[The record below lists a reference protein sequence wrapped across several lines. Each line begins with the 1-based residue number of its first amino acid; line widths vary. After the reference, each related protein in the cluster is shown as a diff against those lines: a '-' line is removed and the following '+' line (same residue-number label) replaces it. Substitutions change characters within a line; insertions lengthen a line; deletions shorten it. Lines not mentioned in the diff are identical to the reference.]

1 MDSHA
6 RITRQFQLTA
16 LTLLVSFVTAACGD
30 DGSPTQTKSTQ
41 SIASVTINEVMS
53 KNSTYLSDTGKKSDW
68 LEFYNDGS
76 TDVSLDGYFISDD
89 KDALLKAE
97 LPAAAV
103 VPAKG
108 HLVIWLDGTTDLE
121 SPLHFPFKLS
131 GDGENFYLSTAE
143 AVAVKKLTIPADPTG
158 TNTAA
163 ADVSYGAYPDGAS
176 TRGWCRTP
184 TPREPNS
191 EDCVPGNDAG
201 M

>member
-1 MDSHA
+1 M
-6 RITRQFQLTA
+6 TRQVSLTA

-30 DGSPTQTKSTQ
+30 DDSPTATKSVK

-76 TDVSLDGYFISDD
+76 TDVSLEGYFISDD
-89 KDALLKAE
+89 KNALLKAD

-131 GDGENFYLSTAE
+131 GEGENFYISNAE
-143 AVAVKKLTIPADPTG
+143 AQVVKKLTIPADPTG
-158 TNTAA
+158 TNATAP
-163 ADVSYGAYPDGAS
+163 DVSYGAYPDGAS
-176 TRGWCRTP
+176 TMGWCRTP
-184 TPREPNS
+184 TPKEANS
-191 EDCVPGNDAG
+191 EDCTPGNDAG
-201 M
+201 L

>member
-1 MDSHA
+1 MM
-6 RITRQFQLTA
+6 RQLPLMA
-16 LTLLVSFVTAACGD
+16 LTLLVSFVTPACGD
-30 DGSPTQTKSTQ
+30 DSSPTAKKDTQ

-68 LEFYNDGS
+68 LEFYNDAS
-76 TDVSLDGYFISDD
+76 TDVSLEGYFISDD
-89 KDALLKAE
+89 KNALLKAA

-103 VPAKG
+103 VPAMG

-143 AVAVKKLTIPADPTG
+143 AQVVKKLTIPADPTG
-158 TNTAA
+158 TNSTAS
-163 ADVSYGAYPDGAS
+163 DVSYGAYPDGAS
-176 TRGWCRTP
+176 TMGWCRTP
-184 TPREPNS
+184 TPGKSNS
-191 EDCVPGNDAG
+191 EDCTPGNDAG